1 MSASRVGHNTK
12 APRQL
17 VEHCVPTSYPQKNKN
32 LKLQLFSQTYC
43 YVCKTV
49 STKRFNQKTKRLMR
63 RMRWNV
69 NLRQL

>member
-1 MSASRVGHNTK
+1 MNASRVGHNTK

-17 VEHCVPTSYPQKNKN
+17 VEHRVPTSYPQKNKN
-32 LKLQLFSQTYC
+32 LKLQLFSQTYG

-49 STKRFNQKTKRLMR
+49 STKRFYQKTKRPMR